1 MKKLLCSAV
10 LFAGMAGLVS
20 TATISTAPAQDKKD
34 TTKKAT
40 ADTRPGKVEV
50 SEGKDG
56 KFRFVVRDADGK
68 YLAQSGAFEKK
79 EDALKGIE
87 TLKEALAKA
96 TITGPAPKK
105 PADKSDK

>member
-1 MKKLLCSAV
+1 MSKLLFSAV

-20 TATISTAPAQDKKD
+20 TATLPTAPAQDKK
-34 TTKKAT
+34 KAT
-40 ADTRPGKVEV
+40 VDTRPGKVVV

-56 KFRFVVRDADGK
+56 KFRFVVRDADDK

-79 EDALKGIE
+79 EDAMKGIE
-87 TLKEALAKA
+87 ALKEALAKA

-105 PADKSDK
+105 TDKSEK